1 MDGTDEART
10 KAGSSEDALTL
21 ADTAD
26 TNSEDSSEE
35 TASLAKSVVTKKSK
49 GSRVSVKTP
58 GKLNSVSLVQEAE
71 DVQIVIFSYFWK

>member
-1 MDGTDEART
+1 MDGTDDART

-35 TASLAKSVVTKKSK
+35 TASLAKSVVIKKSLAKSVVIKKSK

-58 GKLNSVSLVQEAE
+58 GMFNSVSLVQEAE
-71 DVQIVIFSYFWK
+71 DV

>member
-1 MDGTDEART
+1 MDRNDDART

-35 TASLAKSVVTKKSK
+35 TASLAKSAATKKSK
-49 GSRVSVKTP
+49 GSQVSVKTP
-58 GKLNSVSLVQEAE
+58 GKLNRVSLVQDAL
-71 DVQIVIFSYFWK
+71 QFNR